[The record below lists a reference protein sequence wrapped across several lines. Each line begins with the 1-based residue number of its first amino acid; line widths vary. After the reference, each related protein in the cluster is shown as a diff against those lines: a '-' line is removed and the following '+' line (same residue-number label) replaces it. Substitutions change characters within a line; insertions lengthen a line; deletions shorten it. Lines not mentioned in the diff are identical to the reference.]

1 MIWQFAGW
9 DDGIIHD
16 DEMTVRFERPFY
28 AIDESIF
35 YLFGRGGVDDVIQRA
50 HKHQV
55 AVIGG
60 GIRRGPPAFAGVP
73 GCEGELFGPSF
84 FSSAMCLDSVSSLC
98 RSPLCPSCSKSIYL
112 KAWMSP
118 A

>member
-1 MIWQFAGW
+1 MTNDQLLGNVWPMIWQFAGW

-60 GIRRGPPAFAGVP
+60 EIGRVRPIFAGLDVGEGKLLRHVLYVIEMGLNCIERVDLP
-73 GCEGELFGPSF
+73 G
-84 FSSAMCLDSVSSLC
+84 VSD
-98 RSPLCPSCSKSIYL
+98 
-112 KAWMSP
+112 
-118 A
+118 

>member
-60 GIRRGPPAFAGVP
+60 EIGRDPPIFAWVAVW
-73 GCEGELFGPSF
+73 EGEL
-84 FSSAMCLDSVSSLC
+84 LC
-98 RSPLCPSCSKSIYL
+98 HALFVIEIGFDCIERVDTPRASGLLSETET
-112 KAWMSP
+112 
-118 A
+118 

>member
-60 GIRRGPPAFAGVP
+60 GVGRVP
-73 GCEGELFGPSF
+73 PSF
-84 FSSAMCLDSVSSLC
+84 SGRDVGEGKLFRHVLYLIGMGLNSIERAELLSVC
-98 RSPLCPSCSKSIYL
+98 G
-112 KAWMSP
+112 
-118 A
+118 